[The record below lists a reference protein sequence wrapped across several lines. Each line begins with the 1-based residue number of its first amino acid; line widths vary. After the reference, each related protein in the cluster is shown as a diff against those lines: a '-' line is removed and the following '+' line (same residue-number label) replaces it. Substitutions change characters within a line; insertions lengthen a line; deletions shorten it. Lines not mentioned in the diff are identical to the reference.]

1 MKKIKN
7 PLIRRIPKELIGDW
21 KKYLVVFL
29 FLVLTIGF
37 VSGMYVANESMIT
50 SANEGV
56 TKYKQEDGHFELK
69 KQADATL
76 LSAIETGEKA
86 DVKQYYLDEAK
97 KKLDKKLPKKF
108 KEKFDEKFPDKFKKE
123 FDKKFPEQFK
133 KSFDKEFKKQFEQ
146 SFPAKFASS
155 FKKEFDPEFKQSF
168 DATFVK
174 QFDAQ
179 FAAQVKQ
186 SLLAQGM
193 DAQTAGQ
200 MLDTAVAQAKKDGSY
215 KKAYDS
221 AYRKAYAPAYKKAYD
236 SAYSSAYNE
245 AHDKAYS
252 EAYDKAYDEAYDK
265 AYKKAYDKAYKKA
278 YKKAYDKAYKKA
290 YDKAWKK
297 AQDKIE
303 DKYADAEEKYK
314 LNDPDFKATKTT
326 LYENFFRN
334 EEEDYNNDGKK
345 DGTIR
350 VFAKTKDINLACM
363 LQGSF
368 PQKADEIAIDRM
380 HADNVGIK
388 VGDTVTVSGETYK
401 VVGLLAY
408 VNYSTLHEKTT
419 DLMFDALKFDVAM
432 VTQDGFDRLH
442 KSIHYTYAWK
452 YETEPAD
459 EAGEKTRS
467 DNFMRALL
475 TQVVVADNELE
486 DYTPKYGNPAI
497 NFATDDMGS
506 DKAMGGV
513 LLDILVV
520 IIAFIFAV
528 TISNTIAK
536 ESSAIGTLRAS
547 GYTKGELVRHYLS
560 MPVIVTLFAAIVGNI
575 LGYTVFKN
583 VVVGMYYNSYSLP
596 TYQTVWNPD
605 AFFKTTIIP
614 VVLMLAVN
622 LVVIIKMMRHTPL
635 QFLRHDLKKT
645 KRKKAMR
652 LPKWSFLSRFR
663 LRIMFQNVTNY
674 LILFVGIWFIGI
686 MLAMAVGMPET
697 LDYYKSNVSDMMFT
711 NYQYVLKSYENEDGD
726 IITTDNKDAEKF
738 NMTSLQHKSDTL
750 DEEISVYGIED
761 DSRYVKI
768 SDLSALKGN
777 EAYISASYADKYS
790 LSVGDTVVLDE
801 KYENKQYEFEVAG
814 IYDHSQALAVFL
826 SNEQY
831 CEIFDMDS
839 DAFTGY
845 LSDSEITDIDEDE
858 IATVITEH
866 DITKMCDQLDHSM
879 GSYMTYFQY
888 LCILLSAV
896 LIYLLTKL
904 IIEKNENAIS
914 MTKILGYENREIA
927 SLYLLSTT
935 IVLVVIDVVSVILG
949 VVIMK
954 AVWRIMLFSCSGW
967 YAFRIS
973 TMGYVKMFLFI
984 LIGYLLVMVL
994 DFRRIKRIPMD
1005 QALKNV
1011 E

>member
-1 MKKIKN
+1 MINFDFFTPTKILFGAGRESEVGKQVAAFGGHKVMIVYGKKGGHIETSGLLERVHKSLRDAGLSYVDLNGVVPNPRLSLVKEGIRIGRAEDIDFLLPIGGGSVIDTAKGIGYGIANDFDMEDLLYGRVKTDKN
-7 PLIRRIPKELIGDW
+7 LPIG
-21 KKYLVVFL
+21 V
-29 FLVLTIGF
+29 VLTIAAAG
-37 VSGMYVANESMIT
+37 SEMSSSMVLTI
-50 SANEGV
+50 
-56 TKYKQEDGHFELK
+56 EDGMMKRSYGH
-69 KQADATL
+69 DC
-76 LSAIETGEKA
+76 SR
-86 DVKQYYLDEAK
+86 
-97 KKLDKKLPKKF
+97 P
-108 KEKFDEKFPDKFKKE
+108 
-123 FDKKFPEQFK
+123 
-133 KSFDKEFKKQFEQ
+133 
-146 SFPAKFASS
+146 KFAIMN
-155 FKKEFDPEFKQSF
+155 PE
-168 DATFVK
+168 
-174 QFDAQ
+174 
-179 FAAQVKQ
+179 
-186 SLLAQGM
+186 
-193 DAQTAGQ
+193 
-200 MLDTAVAQAKKDGSY
+200 
-215 KKAYDS
+215 
-221 AYRKAYAPAYKKAYD
+221 
-236 SAYSSAYNE
+236 
-245 AHDKAYS
+245 
-252 EAYDKAYDEAYDK
+252 
-265 AYKKAYDKAYKKA
+265 
-278 YKKAYDKAYKKA
+278 
-290 YDKAWKK
+290 
-297 AQDKIE
+297 
-303 DKYADAEEKYK
+303 
-314 LNDPDFKATKTT
+314 
-326 LYENFFRN
+326 
-334 EEEDYNNDGKK
+334 
-345 DGTIR
+345 
-350 VFAKTKDINLACM
+350 
-363 LQGSF
+363 
-368 PQKADEIAIDRM
+368 
-380 HADNVGIK
+380 
-388 VGDTVTVSGETYK
+388 
-401 VVGLLAY
+401 
-408 VNYSTLHEKTT
+408 
-419 DLMFDALKFDVAM
+419 
-432 VTQDGFDRLH
+432 
-442 KSIHYTYAWK
+442 
-452 YETEPAD
+452 
-459 EAGEKTRS
+459 
-467 DNFMRALL
+467 L
-475 TQVVVADNELE
+475 T
-486 DYTPKYGNPAI
+486 
-497 NFATDDMGS
+497 
-506 DKAMGGV
+506 
-513 LLDILVV
+513 
-520 IIAFIFAV
+520 
-528 TISNTIAK
+528 
-536 ESSAIGTLRAS
+536 
-547 GYTKGELVRHYLS
+547 
-560 MPVIVTLFAAIVGNI
+560 
-575 LGYTVFKN
+575 
-583 VVVGMYYNSYSLP
+583 YSLP

-614 VVLMLAVN
+614 VVLMLVVN
-622 LVVIIKMMRHTPL
+622 LIVIIKMMRHTPL

-935 IVLVVIDVVSVILG
+935 IVLVVIDVASVILG

-954 AVWRIMLFSCSGW
+954 AVWRIMLFSYSGW